1 MSALVTVVGSMNID
15 TVVTV
20 DVHPQPGE
28 TVLGR
33 DRVAR
38 PGGKGANQAA
48 AAAATGA
55 STTLIAVIGADGP
68 GRAYR
73 DALAERGIDVSGVTE
88 STESASGA
96 AFIAVNTSGENSIIV
111 MSGANL
117 DLDPQ
122 LVREALSPDTKVVI
136 TQLESP
142 PDAVEAALRRA
153 RELGVIS
160 ILNASPVIP
169 RAAELAA
176 LADIAIVNEHE
187 AEQLGLTDACVT
199 LGARGATWK
208 GETVA
213 PPKVDV
219 VDTTGAGDVFAGTL
233 AGQLALGA
241 DHSTALRAAV
251 EASAQATTTA
261 GAQPWQ
267 LTTT

>member
-1 MSALVTVVGSMNID
+1 MPSLVTVVGSMNID
-15 TVVTV
+15 TVVAV
-20 DVHPQPGE
+20 EVHPQPGE

-33 DRVAR
+33 DRADR

-55 STTLIAVIGADGP
+55 STTLIAMIGADAP

-73 DALAERGIDVSGVTE
+73 AALAERGIDVNGVTE
-88 STESASGA
+88 STTSPSGA
-96 AFIAVNTSGENSIIV
+96 AFIAVNPAGENSIIV
-111 MSGANL
+111 MSGSNL

-122 LVREALSPDTKVVI
+122 HVRDALSSDAQVVI

-142 PDAVEAALRRA
+142 PEAVEAALRRA
-153 RELGVIS
+153 RELGVVS

-169 RAAELAA
+169 EAAELAA
-176 LADIAIVNEHE
+176 LADIVIVNEHE
-187 AEQLGLTDACVT
+187 AAQLGLTDACVT
-199 LGARGATWK
+199 LGARGATWE

-213 PPKVDV
+213 PPKVQV

-233 AGQLALGA
+233 AGQLALSA

-251 EASAQATTTA
+251 EASARATTTA

-267 LTTT
+267 LTV